1 MNNYPWIVVGLAA
14 FDVSLLTLVFL
25 YLRSHATLDR
35 RVLFPIAA
43 GLIGFVFHA
52 FLFFQGAILI
62 LQLATIVTLFG
73 LVWFCPSRHRVPG
86 SHNADLKNQP

>member
-1 MNNYPWIVVGLAA
+1 MNTYPWIVVGLAA
-14 FDVSLLTLVFL
+14 FDVSLLTLVFV
-25 YLRSHATLDR
+25 YLRSHAPLDR

-62 LQLATIVTLFG
+62 LQLATIATLFG
-73 LVWFCPSRHRVPG
+73 LCWFWSSKGRVPG